1 MDELFDYWR
10 AEYHSG
16 PRCDGDHGARQTT
29 DGNHSMLTVISPAK
43 TLDFET
49 APTTRRATQPEF
61 IEQASALVDDARGL
75 SPEDIAGLMGVSET
89 IAALN
94 HRRFMNFSTPFSLD
108 NAKQAVLA
116 FKGDVYT
123 GLEAET
129 LDSAQLRFAQ
139 KHLRILSGLYGMLR
153 PLDLMQPYR
162 LEMGLRFDNSGGSN
176 LYQFWGDRIT
186 DSLNRDIGKSG
197 SRVLVNL
204 ASNEYFKS
212 VRAGALDADIIT
224 PVFKD
229 LRGGKYKVISFFAK
243 KARGQMARFII
254 EKSLNEPAGLKR
266 FRTDGYRYNKA
277 ESTAREWVFTRDEAP
292 AS

>member
-1 MDELFDYWR
+1 
-10 AEYHSG
+10 
-16 PRCDGDHGARQTT
+16 
-29 DGNHSMLTVISPAK
+29 MLTVISPAK

-61 IEQASALVDDARGL
+61 LAQASALVDDARAL
-75 SPEDIAGLMGVSET
+75 SPEDIAGLMGVSDN
-89 IAALN
+89 IAELN
-94 HRRFMNFSTPFSLD
+94 HRRFMNYSTPFSLD

-116 FKGDVYT
+116 FTGDVYT

-162 LEMGLRFDNSGGSN
+162 LEMGLKFDNSGGSN
-176 LYQFWGDRIT
+176 LYQFWGDQIT
-186 DSLNRDIGKSG
+186 ESLNRDIGKSG

-212 VRAGALDADIIT
+212 VQARSLDADIIT

-229 LRGGKYKVISFFAK
+229 LRGGKYKMISFFAK

-254 EKSLNEPAGLKR
+254 EKSLNDPAGLKR

-292 AS
+292 SA